1 MKSALLS
8 TLLKRVK
15 IIFENLLKIS
25 KNFQMKFLTKYL
37 TYWKDNINIQNE
49 NIETN
54 IIMKIVIS
62 AYVYVKK
69 LSIIYIWVQ
78 RGHTEFSS
86 LRQDYLA

>member
-37 TYWKDNINIQNE
+37 TYLKDTINI
-49 NIETN
+49 
-54 IIMKIVIS
+54 
-62 AYVYVKK
+62 
-69 LSIIYIWVQ
+69 
-78 RGHTEFSS
+78 
-86 LRQDYLA
+86 